1 MKPVAYRSSPGRLW
15 NTAPSERLG
24 DMDTD
29 QPPMAEALPDVDADL
44 LERARA
50 AAAGYPELED
60 VLRRLDAMSS
70 AGDEIDVEHLPAE
83 FDTIHRLLRAALGD
97 VPS

>member
-1 MKPVAYRSSPGRLW
+1 
-15 NTAPSERLG
+15 
-24 DMDTD
+24 MDTD
-29 QPPMAEALPDVDADL
+29 QPPVAEALPDIDADL

-60 VLRRLDAMSS
+60 VLLRLDAMSAS
-70 AGDEIDVEHLPAE
+70 GDELDVEDLPAE
-83 FDTIHRLLRAALGD
+83 FDAIHRLLRAALGD

>member
-1 MKPVAYRSSPGRLW
+1 
-15 NTAPSERLG
+15 
-24 DMDTD
+24 MDTD
-29 QPPMAEALPDVDADL
+29 QPPLAEALPDIDADL

-60 VLRRLDAMSS
+60 VLRRLDAMS
-70 AGDEIDVEHLPAE
+70 ALGDELNVEDLPAE
-83 FDTIHRLLRAALGD
+83 FDTIHQLLRAALGD

>member
-1 MKPVAYRSSPGRLW
+1 
-15 NTAPSERLG
+15 
-24 DMDTD
+24 MDTD
-29 QPPMAEALPDVDADL
+29 QPPLAEALPEIDADL

-60 VLRRLDAMSS
+60 VLRRLDAMSTL
-70 AGDEIDVEHLPAE
+70 GNELDVEDLPAE
-83 FDTIHRLLRAALGD
+83 FEAIHRLLRAALGD

>member
-1 MKPVAYRSSPGRLW
+1 
-15 NTAPSERLG
+15 
-24 DMDTD
+24 MDTD
-29 QPPMAEALPDVDADL
+29 QPPSAEALPDVDADL

-60 VLRRLDAMSS
+60 VLRRLDAM
-70 AGDEIDVEHLPAE
+70 ATLGGDLDVESLPGE
-83 FDTIHRLLRAALGD
+83 FDAIHRLLRAALGD

>member
-1 MKPVAYRSSPGRLW
+1 
-15 NTAPSERLG
+15 
-24 DMDTD
+24 MDTD

-60 VLRRLDAMSS
+60 VLRRLDAL
-70 AGDEIDVEHLPAE
+70 DELDVEDLPRE

>member
-1 MKPVAYRSSPGRLW
+1 MCRSSSGLLW
-15 NTAPSERLG
+15 NTEGMGTEEPLA
-24 DMDTD
+24 
-29 QPPMAEALPDVDADL
+29 DVDADL

-60 VLRRLDAMSS
+60 VLRRIDAMSTM
-70 AGDEIDVEHLPAE
+70 GGELDVEHLPGE
-83 FDTIHRLLRAALGD
+83 FDAIHRLLRAALGD

>member
-1 MKPVAYRSSPGRLW
+1 
-15 NTAPSERLG
+15 
-24 DMDTD
+24 MDTD
-29 QPPMAEALPDVDADL
+29 QPLADIDADL

-60 VLRRLDAMSS
+60 VLRRLDAMSTMGS
-70 AGDEIDVEHLPAE
+70 EIDVEHLPAE
-83 FDTIHRLLRAALGD
+83 FDAIHKLLRAALGD